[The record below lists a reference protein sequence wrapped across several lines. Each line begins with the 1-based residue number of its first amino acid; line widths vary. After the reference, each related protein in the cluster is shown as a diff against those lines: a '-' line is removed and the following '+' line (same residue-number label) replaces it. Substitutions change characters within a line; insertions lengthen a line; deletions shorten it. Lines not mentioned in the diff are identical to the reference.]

1 MPAVVADTADC
12 AEVAFVAVFA
22 VTALPLILPMMV
34 FVTVR
39 LASVPTLVRLLF
51 KMFGGN
57 VVPVN
62 ALAGVGVEY
71 SVG

>member
-1 MPAVVADTADC
+1 MPAVVAERADC